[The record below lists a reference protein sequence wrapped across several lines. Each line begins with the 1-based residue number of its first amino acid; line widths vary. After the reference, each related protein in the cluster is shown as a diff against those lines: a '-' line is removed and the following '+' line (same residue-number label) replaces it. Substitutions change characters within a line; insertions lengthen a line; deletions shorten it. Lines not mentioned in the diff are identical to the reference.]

1 MTVKLMLAEIRTQKG
16 MTQEELAQ
24 AMKMSLGG
32 IQYLEYTATSIKFDL
47 IDQLC
52 RVLNC
57 EPGDLLKRFDDDIEE
72 QSRLAR
78 EKRRQQ
84 KSERMK
90 QWWANKR
97 KQQNADKQKNAA

>member
-1 MTVKLMLAEIRTQKG
+1 MAVKLMLAEVRTQRG

-32 IQYLEYTATSIKFDL
+32 IQYLEYKAATLKFEL
-47 IDQLC
+47 LDQLC
-52 RVLNC
+52 EVLDC
-57 EPGDLLKRFDDDIEE
+57 EPGDLIKRFDDEIQAEG
-72 QSRLAR
+72 RIAR

-90 QWWANKR
+90 QWWADKR
-97 KQQNADKQKNAA
+97 QQSKEEKKNVA